1 MAANNKPSR
10 REMLQKINEVSF
22 AVVELNLFLDT
33 HPEDSNALEYFNE
46 CSRHRQKL
54 LREYARM
61 YGPLIV
67 DDANENPGSYWNWI
81 QMPWPWQ
88 EGGC

>member
-1 MAANNKPSR
+1 MNADKRSR
-10 REMLQKINEVSF
+10 ADLLNRVSIVSF
-22 AVVELNLFLDT
+22 AVNELNLYLNT
-33 HPEDSNALEYFNE
+33 HPQDTNALDMFNE
-46 CSRHRQKL
+46 VSQKRLAL
-54 LREYARM
+54 LEEYAKK

-67 DDANENPGSYWNWI
+67 DYADGNCKEGWNWI